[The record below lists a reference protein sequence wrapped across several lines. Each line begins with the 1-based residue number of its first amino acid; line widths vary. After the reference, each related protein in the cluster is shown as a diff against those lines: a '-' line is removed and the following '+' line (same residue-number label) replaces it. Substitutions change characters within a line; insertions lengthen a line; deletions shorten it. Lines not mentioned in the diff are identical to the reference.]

1 MSPQREKAK
10 LLGESPRKTP
20 IMQVQVLLLTHKWH
34 GLINNGCA
42 PENTLRGF

>member
-20 IMQVQVLLLTHKWH
+20 IMQVQVLLLTHKCEPH
-34 GLINNGCA
+34 INDIG
-42 PENTLRGF
+42 